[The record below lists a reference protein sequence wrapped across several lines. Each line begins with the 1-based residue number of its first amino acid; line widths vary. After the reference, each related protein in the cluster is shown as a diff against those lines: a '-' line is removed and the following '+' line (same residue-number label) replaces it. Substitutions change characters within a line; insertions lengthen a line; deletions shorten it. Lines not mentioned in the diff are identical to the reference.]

1 MKKKKKVKVLRHL
14 NKPILALTLLFA
26 IAGAFFI
33 LDASSI
39 SATQTYGKDSPYF
52 FFGRQLLFIFGS
64 FFLALGIIRI
74 DTKRYEKLSLIF
86 IVICLA
92 LTGYKVL
99 SNQITGDIS
108 ALSIDLKIMQIQP
121 AEFLKVFVTLYIGN
135 ALGKSQALPYIISY
149 LHIHASV
156 LDKRGKRLIY

>member
-92 LTGYKVL
+92 LTG
-99 SNQITGDIS
+99 SN
-108 ALSIDLKIMQIQP
+108 
-121 AEFLKVFVTLYIGN
+121 Y
-135 ALGKSQALPYIISY
+135 
-149 LHIHASV
+149 
-156 LDKRGKRLIY
+156 R